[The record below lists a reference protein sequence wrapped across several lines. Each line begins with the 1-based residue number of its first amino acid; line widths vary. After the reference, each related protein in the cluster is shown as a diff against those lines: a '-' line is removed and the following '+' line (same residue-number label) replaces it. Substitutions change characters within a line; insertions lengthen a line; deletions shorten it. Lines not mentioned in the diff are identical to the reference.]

1 MFRWIRFTIAFACAL
16 AAAPAFA
23 HFEAETTCSGDDWT
37 DTPGLAEAKAKRP
50 DDFLN
55 GDGLMWRIEKPGVAP
70 SYLFGTIHSTDA
82 QAVAIAHS
90 AAAFI
95 DKAKVVATELGGPFG
110 PMKKAELSANMFSR
124 AIDRDEDTFAGA
136 IPEADREKIE
146 KFVAARGLAVELAH
160 HLKLWFLAVVTSLPT
175 CEINR
180 EAADMTEVD
189 NFLAETARDKG
200 IKVVGLETMDEQM
213 DALASTSPAISATI
227 LEMSAKRPTSADD
240 DYVTML
246 HLYRES
252 RPADILAIFDLDS
265 EMTADERAAQNA
277 FTDSML
283 VGRNATM
290 AERAEPLLKEGGAFI
305 AVGALHLPGRNGLI
319 ERFRAAGYTVS
330 KVW

>member
-1 MFRWIRFTIAFACAL
+1 MFRSIRFGIAIVFAL

-23 HFEAETTCSGDDWT
+23 HFEADTTCSGDDWT
-37 DTPGLAEAKAKRP
+37 ETRGLAEAKAKRP

-55 GDGLMWRIEKPGVAP
+55 GEGLLWRIEKPGLAP
-70 SYLFGTIHSTDA
+70 SYLFGTIHSTDE
-82 QAVAIAHS
+82 QAVAIANS

-110 PMKKAELSANMFSR
+110 PMEKADLGAKMFAR

-136 IPEADREKIE
+136 IPEADLGKIE
-146 KFVAARGLAVELAH
+146 KFLAARGLAVELAH
-160 HLKLWFLAVVTSLPT
+160 HLKLWFLAVMTSLPR
-175 CEINR
+175 CEMNR

-189 NFLAETARDKG
+189 NFLAQTAKDKG

-213 DALASTSPAISATI
+213 DALASTKPEVSAAI
-227 LEMSAKRPTSADD
+227 LEMSAERPSSADD

-252 RPADILAIFDLDS
+252 RPADITAIFDLDT
-265 EMTADERAAQNA
+265 EMTAEERAAQNA

-305 AVGALHLPGRNGLI
+305 AVGALHLPGKDGLI
-319 ERFRAAGYTVS
+319 ERFRATGYAVS
-330 KVW
+330 RVW